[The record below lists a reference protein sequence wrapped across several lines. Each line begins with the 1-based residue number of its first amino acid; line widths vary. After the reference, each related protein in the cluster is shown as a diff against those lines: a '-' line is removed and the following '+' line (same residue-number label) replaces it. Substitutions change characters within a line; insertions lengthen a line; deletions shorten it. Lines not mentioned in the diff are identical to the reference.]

1 MMQYSIQNPSLR
13 VEVSSLGAELRS
25 ILGADGTQY
34 LWQGDG
40 AYWPDRAPNL
50 FPYVA
55 RLTDGAYYLDGR
67 LYHMD
72 IHGFAMRSEFSLV
85 ERADTSLTMEL
96 SSTEETMALYP
107 RAFAFRVNYVL
118 EGETLS
124 VTYQVDNRDQRV
136 MYFGLGA
143 HPGFNVPLREGE
155 RFEDYRL
162 RFDPPCRPRRI
173 GFTPDCFLDGT
184 DRPFPLAEDRFLP
197 LRHRL
202 FDDDAIVLKGAG
214 HRVTLEAAGK
224 DRAVRV
230 EFPGMDYLGLWHCPR
245 TDAPYLCIEPW
256 CSLPSSHGRAAVLEE
271 QPDLIRL
278 PPGGRYQNTWKISIM
293 TRRTQ

>member
-1 MMQYSIQNPSLR
+1 MMQYSIQNPFLR
-13 VEVSSLGAELRS
+13 VEIATLGAELRS
-25 ILGADGTQY
+25 IVGADGKQY

-55 RLTDGAYYLDGR
+55 RLTDGAYYLDGQ
-67 LYHMD
+67 LYHME

-85 ERADTSLTMEL
+85 ERADASLTMEL
-96 SSTEETMALYP
+96 ASTEETMALYP
-107 RAFAFRVNYVL
+107 RAFAFRVSYAL

-143 HPGFNVPLREGE
+143 HPGFNVPLGEGE

-162 RFDPPCRPRRI
+162 RFDPPCRPRRV

-197 LRHRL
+197 LDHSL

-214 HRVTLEAAGK
+214 RRVTLEAEGK

-245 TDAPYLCIEPW
+245 TDAPYLCVEPW
-256 CSLPSSHGRAAVLEE
+256 CSLPSSQGKVAVLEE
-271 QPDLIRL
+271 QPDLVRL
-278 PPGGRYQNTWKISIM
+278 PPGGRYQNTWRIGIV
-293 TRRTQ
+293 TRKTP